1 MDAVQQDAFAT
12 LGLVEKGG
20 KQETALSGLD
30 EKAIAA

>member
-12 LGLVEKGG
+12 LGLVEKGR
-20 KQETALSGLD
+20 KQGAALSELD